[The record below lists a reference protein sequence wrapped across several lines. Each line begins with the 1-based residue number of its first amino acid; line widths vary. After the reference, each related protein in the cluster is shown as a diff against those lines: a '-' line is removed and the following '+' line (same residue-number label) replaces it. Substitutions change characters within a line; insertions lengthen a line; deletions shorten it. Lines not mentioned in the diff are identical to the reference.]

1 MKKLLTTVLVLF
13 LAHQS
18 FAQLTYF
25 NRTGE
30 GYAIGGA
37 FSGTKINGFVSDS
50 YSVVASERVSRMA
63 SVGIQFTS
71 SSVQYGYSRSS
82 ASAFIPTLTLQAP
95 NDSLLGIA
103 GHLGYVNSKL
113 TNDIPT
119 LLIGLEVYKRFNSSG
134 TTQIIPTAGFN
145 QSILLKKNYSDPKPV
160 FNFGINIAFKF
171 SRRGYLVLGPGLSL
185 SGDQTIPGIQ
195 GGFVWE

>member
-13 LAHQS
+13 LALQS

-195 GGFVWE
+195 GGFVWD

>member
-82 ASAFIPTLTLQAP
+82 ASAFIPTISLQAP

-103 GHLGYVNSKL
+103 AHLGYVNSRL

-119 LLIGLEVYKRFNSSG
+119 FLIGLEVYKRFNSSG

-160 FNFGINIAFKF
+160 FNFGINVAFKF
-171 SRRGYLVLGPGLSL
+171 SRRGFLVLGPGLSL
-185 SGDQTIPGIQ
+185 SGDQTILGFQ